1 MDTLIAKGEESRGVD
16 DQRYCVVMLD
26 EATYY
31 TDAFPGAKRN
41 DAESGK
47 ALNEYEGPRDMIKS
61 VYSSTRVQE
70 RLSASG
76 TRRCYARSSYSLPA
90 HCGREDRT

>member
-1 MDTLIAKGEESRGVD
+1 MDTLIAKEERSKGVD

-41 DAESGK
+41 DAESSK
-47 ALNEYEGPRDMIKS
+47 ALNEYEGPRDRIKS
-61 VYSSTRVQE
+61 VYSDGAPEFKSACRRLRPEGVTHDLST
-70 RLSASG
+70 
-76 TRRCYARSSYSLPA
+76 P
-90 HCGREDRT
+90 